1 MTSSSFQIPNHDS
14 HWSIHAPLINWLID
28 WWLMNGGCGEMGVCC
43 WYWWGMNALT
53 LAESWC
59 LVCGV
64 TCILKESSKL
74 AGWQAWLAG
83 RLLRSAVVFA
93 PMKQYGHVP
102 SIVVWLT
109 HGQWS
114 YVPNKWL
121 PGHGTPLTTPDP
133 SSWPQHTLV
142 AILPSTVSY
151 SISPAMMVAAGDSNA
166 PPPDYE
172 SGVLPIHYTSGTA
185 HERIRLRRARRTR
198 ADAATRAR
206 ATDLDHQDSR
216 IYNDMR
222 RIRTEALLSYVK
234 KWNGTCVGLTAWL
247 SR

>member
-28 WWLMNGGCGEMGVCC
+28 DWWMAAAARWGVCC

-102 SIVVWLT
+102 SIVVWLI
-109 HGQWS
+109 HGPWS
-114 YVPNKWL
+114 YVSNKWL
-121 PGHGTPLTTPDP
+121 PDHDP
-133 SSWPQHTLV
+133 SSWPLLILALDPSKRQSQSSPVPSRHTHPTRYDGGAQGIRTLLLQIMSL
-142 AILPSTVSY
+142 ACSLYTTR
-151 SISPAMMVAAGDSNA
+151 
-166 PPPDYE
+166 
-172 SGVLPIHYTSGTA
+172 PIR
-185 HERIRLRRARRTR
+185 RIRDRCGGLEGRKANAT
-198 ADAATRAR
+198 TRAR
-206 ATDLDHQDSR
+206 ATDLEGH
-216 IYNDMR
+216 
-222 RIRTEALLSYVK
+222 
-234 KWNGTCVGLTAWL
+234 
-247 SR
+247 